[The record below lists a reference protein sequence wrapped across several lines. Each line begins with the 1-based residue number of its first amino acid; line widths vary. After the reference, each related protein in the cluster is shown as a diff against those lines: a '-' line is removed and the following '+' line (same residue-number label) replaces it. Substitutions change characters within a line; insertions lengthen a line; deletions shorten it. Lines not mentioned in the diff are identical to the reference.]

1 LRGCPKSLAFGD
13 TLFLYNQLIEVNVIG
28 SLASLSA
35 DAFPGQ
41 RFSLLGKN
49 ALRGL
54 QPLLF
59 PRESPPAALS
69 SYFNKIEK

>member
-1 LRGCPKSLAFGD
+1 MSQKQLAFGD
-13 TLFLYNQLIEVNVIG
+13 TLSLYNKLIKVKIIS
-28 SLASLSA
+28 SLESLSA
-35 DAFPGQ
+35 DVFPGQ
-41 RFSLLGKN
+41 RFILLGKN